1 MPHNP
6 RAPPP
11 PPPSPLHRRDSN
23 GTLFAKVDQ
32 AGNKD
37 LAYKMTLGPL
47 STLSLSVSEKSSSL
61 AWNLEL
67 SA

>member
-1 MPHNP
+1 
-6 RAPPP
+6 
-11 PPPSPLHRRDSN
+11 
-23 GTLFAKVDQ
+23 VDQ